1 MSEKSHN
8 SQPHVQQVIFN
19 LAAFFI
25 VVAGLKLA
33 SEILIPFLLA
43 IFIAEFNDFIK
54 FSICKFKSK

>member
-8 SQPHVQQVIFN
+8 SQTHVQQVIFN

-33 SEILIPFLLA
+33 SDILMLL
-43 IFIAEFNDFIK
+43 K
-54 FSICKFKSK
+54 F

>member
-1 MSEKSHN
+1 MSEESHN
-8 SQPHVQQVIFN
+8 SQSHVQQVIFN

-43 IFIAEFNDFIK
+43 IFYISHIEPACDK
-54 FSICKFKSK
+54 AKK